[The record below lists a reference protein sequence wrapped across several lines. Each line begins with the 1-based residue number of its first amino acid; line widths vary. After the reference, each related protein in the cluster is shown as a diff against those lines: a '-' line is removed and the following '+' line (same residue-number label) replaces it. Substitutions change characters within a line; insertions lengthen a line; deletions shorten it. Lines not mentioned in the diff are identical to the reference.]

1 MNVRLRNLFLPSLI
15 YFLIRLSTVFFSSF
29 SAAPF
34 EEQYTGVMARL
45 LTSDSGI
52 PWFELSMGPQ
62 EMIGRTFIAWL
73 CAGSFWVFG
82 TNLVAL
88 KLPAVLL
95 STISFFLWHALL
107 LRFSD
112 RFAMWISASLWCFPP
127 PLIQGISIISFGNHW
142 ENSLNFAIVLVCL
155 SIWHDRTPEN
165 RWLMLVGF
173 SAGVSIAFCQNAIP
187 LVISAVTVL
196 LVFDRKSLRIGNIS
210 TATAAFFL
218 PLILFSVLMRLRTGS
233 FFSLYNISSDTV
245 CSVCTIHMIVRR
257 LQECFL
263 EHLPLSAVTALV
275 ASEDTVDLITLRYTS
290 AIWLLSAGFLSSAV
304 LLWRERTRRIA
315 SVSTGF
321 IIIFCCAWSFSGHSI
336 AATGG
341 YLTYRYF
348 SVLYPF
354 FFLLIA
360 LGLRSISLP
369 AKRFLSYLAIL
380 PIVIPNFLYYVSLID
395 PSSFNRAVSANGAL
409 WTTVSEWLVYSHNS
423 PGDDRRSSADRS
435 RLLHSMAKITNPQER
450 DQIAWGLGGQMAVLF
465 PDSGPLN
472 EKLRSLGNMP
482 DEFACAR
489 SAVSAGLTA
498 ALPLAGV
505 MTPDELAISISR
517 EHEDYRSEFFTG
529 LGISIGLV
537 NGRTGQNNFVTWALI
552 PEKYRENVAFGY
564 GFSLPIAS
572 WGQRSFRT
580 DYQVPC
586 VFDHMARNSF
596 AYGFGKAMAWLYPDS
611 TRTARWMESFFYHKE
626 LQVVMET
633 AYYSTLRNTQT
644 ISW

>member
-15 YFLIRLSTVFFSSF
+15 FFLIRLSTVFFASF

-142 ENSLNFAIVLVCL
+142 ENSLNFAVVLLCL
-155 SIWHDRTPEN
+155 SIWQDRTPEN
-165 RWLMLVGF
+165 RWLMLAGL
-173 SAGVSIAFCQNAIP
+173 SAGVSIAFCQNAVP

-196 LVFDRKSLRIGNIS
+196 LLWDRKSLRTGNLS
-210 TATAAFFL
+210 AATAAFIF
-218 PLILFSVLMRLRTGS
+218 PIILFSILMHLRTGS

-245 CSVCTIHMIVRR
+245 CSGFTIRMFAQR

-275 ASEDTVDLITLRYTS
+275 ASEDTADLIPLRFAS
-290 AIWLLSAGFLSSAV
+290 SIWLLSAGVMASMILLS
-304 LLWRERTRRIA
+304 RERTRRIA

-321 IIIFCCAWSFSGHSI
+321 IFIFCCAWSFSGHSI
-336 AATGG
+336 AATRG

-360 LGLRSISLP
+360 LALHSISLP
-369 AKRFLSYLAIL
+369 FKRFLSCLSIL
-380 PIVIPNFLYYVSLID
+380 PIVIPNFLYFISIIE

-423 PGDDRRSSADRS
+423 PGNDMRTPADRS
-435 RLLHSMAKITNPQER
+435 RLLHSMARITHPQER
-450 DQIAWGLGGQMAVLF
+450 DQIAWGLGGQMAVVY
-465 PDSGPLN
+465 PDSGPLT
-472 EKLRSLGNMP
+472 EKIRSLGNMP
-482 DEFACAR
+482 DEFAGAR
-489 SAVSAGLTA
+489 SALAAGLTA

-505 MTPDELAISISR
+505 VTPDELAITITR
-517 EHEDYRSEFFTG
+517 EHENDRSDFFTG
-529 LGISIGLV
+529 LGISIGLL
-537 NGRTGQNNFVTWALI
+537 NGRTGQNNFVNWTMI
-552 PEKYRENVAFGY
+552 PEKHREKVAFGY
-564 GFSLPIAS
+564 GFSLPFAS
-572 WGQRSFRT
+572 WGERSFKTGHR
-580 DYQVPC
+580 VPDA
-586 VFDHMARNSF
+586 FDQNGRNSF
-596 AYGFGKAMAWLYPDS
+596 AYGFGTAMAWLYPDS
-611 TRTARWMESFFYHKE
+611 TCSSEWMESIFYHKE
-626 LQVVMET
+626 LQTVMET
-633 AYYSTLRNTQT
+633 AYYSTLRNTPT
-644 ISW
+644 MSW